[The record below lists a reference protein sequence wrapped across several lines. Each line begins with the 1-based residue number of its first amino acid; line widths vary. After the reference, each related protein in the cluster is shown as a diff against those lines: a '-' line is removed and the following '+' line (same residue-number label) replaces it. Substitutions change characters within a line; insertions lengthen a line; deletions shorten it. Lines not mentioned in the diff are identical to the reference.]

1 MADFLQTDLDALYS
15 GMTTAKTIALR
26 IWLEGNATL
35 TEFAINYTL

>member
-1 MADFLQTDLDALYS
+1 MADFLQTDLVVLYA

-26 IWLEGNATL
+26 IWLSGNATV